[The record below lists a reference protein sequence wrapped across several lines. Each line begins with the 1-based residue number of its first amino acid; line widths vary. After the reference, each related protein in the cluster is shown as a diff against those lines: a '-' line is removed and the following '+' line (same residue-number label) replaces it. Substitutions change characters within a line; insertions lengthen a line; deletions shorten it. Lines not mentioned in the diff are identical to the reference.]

1 MRNQRMELN
10 DGEVVFSKTGALLI
24 VRQKAEMDSHNI
36 LLGNITEIFTLRT
49 ENSLAKHFDRRFT
62 R

>member
-1 MRNQRMELN
+1 MEGN
-10 DGEVVFSKTGALLI
+10 DGEVVFSKTGTLLI

-36 LLGNITEIFTLRT
+36 LPGNITEIFTLRT
-49 ENSLAKHFDRRFT
+49 ENSLAKHFDSRFT